1 MEYKYIT
8 FVLYAGR
15 PMTIRFTSIKSL
27 SKDERA
33 FETEKVLAEK
43 IGINFNKSKITYLK
57 L

>member
-1 MEYKYIT
+1 MEYKYST
-8 FVLYAGR
+8 FVLYAGK

-33 FETEKVLAEK
+33 YEIEKVLVKK
-43 IGINFNKSKITYLK
+43 IGDNFNKSKITYLK